1 MGEYPHTWGL
11 THGHWPRLQTMVGML
26 LTFWFLAGQTLE
38 TTESVS
44 QRHQAQPHQRQGQQC
59 SGVMKL
65 LIVSVLLVI
74 VTLGDAAPL
83 IFAAGIIKGSTIARG
98 IYGLL
103 GIQPEN
109 FFTTEPPPG
118 EFGEF
123 REFEVPEVGEFEGA
137 VLDYFYNQ

>member
-1 MGEYPHTWGL
+1 MNSIL
-11 THGHWPRLQTMVGML
+11 NAIV
-26 LTFWFLAGQTLE
+26 FLA
-38 TTESVS
+38 
-44 QRHQAQPHQRQGQQC
+44 
-59 SGVMKL
+59 
-65 LIVSVLLVI
+65 
-74 VTLGDAAPL
+74 
-83 IFAAGIIKGSTIARG
+83 
-98 IYGLL
+98 

>member
-1 MGEYPHTWGL
+1 MG
-11 THGHWPRLQTMVGML
+11 
-26 LTFWFLAGQTLE
+26 
-38 TTESVS
+38 VS
-44 QRHQAQPHQRQGQQC
+44 QRQQAQPHQRQGQQC

-109 FFTTEPPPG
+109 FLQQNPHLGNLENLENLRCQRLENLREP
-118 EFGEF
+118 FSIISIINN
-123 REFEVPEVGEFEGA
+123 VQIYDA
-137 VLDYFYNQ
+137 SLKMLKNAKNKINLTKI